1 MSLNEM
7 PSNSVSGRPRR
18 VFEAGLMAKWSS
30 EGQLEGPIFLQL
42 AWFLTNLIIE
52 GELKEGELLPSETT
66 LADQFGMSR
75 MTARRGIETLKD
87 LGMVS
92 RSRRGTRIE
101 VSADEAAS
109 VSREFWQLLN
119 TEQIALSQNR
129 PLGINRRLD
138 TRPDAME
145 SDMGSGPLQERPPN
159 EDLTSRSRRLARVTE
174 AAERESEA
182 FPDAM
187 SDSQVRSAALAAPMQ
202 SASMPDM
209 EDSSGITRR
218 PPTPSRVRINSR
230 PGSRQKLD
238 RVGLDASEPE
248 VDKSVAAVG
257 VGKLGNEVVAHLVA
271 NLIEESRSS
280 SGGRPIPGLRVVGI
294 DGDQDPF
301 IQTRSPIQRALR
313 SLGRLSN
320 LMHLGPEVDLVS
332 SSTRSLAL
340 NDEFKGLELCFL
352 VSALADVQ
360 GHQEL
365 PSLIRALDE
374 QGTKTIALVSIPED
388 WESGHILSAAK
399 GHLRD
404 ILDTNASVIAV
415 PVGSIGMPGEDL
427 AWEDHLQEIVQ
438 YFSSAFETLLRASS
452 WTEGASNIT
461 LSDIYSVLRPGHQG
475 ALSLSQVS
483 GIERTTRIEQILD
496 DGVERLR
503 RQNVD
508 LNEASRMLAILSGSR
523 SFTRSEVQA
532 LMAGIRRISGEGT
545 EILFGTSPIP
555 ADADEFYLTLIV

>member
-1 MSLNEM
+1 M

-18 VFEAGLMAKWSS
+18 VFEAGLIAKWSS

-109 VSREFWQLLN
+109 VSSEFWLLLN
-119 TEQIALSQNR
+119 TEQITLSQDR

-145 SDMGSGPLQERPPN
+145 SDMGSEPFQERPPN
-159 EDLTSRSRRLARVTE
+159 EDLTSRSRRLARMTAATE
-174 AAERESEA
+174 MESGVLS
-182 FPDAM
+182 DAM
-187 SDSQVRSAALAAPMQ
+187 SDSQVRSAAPAPMQ
-202 SASMPDM
+202 SEDMLDM
-209 EDSSGITRR
+209 ESSSGITRR
-218 PPTPSRVRINSR
+218 PPTPGRVRTDSR
-230 PGSRQKLD
+230 PGGRQQLD
-238 RVGLDASEPE
+238 RVGLDAPEPE

-257 VGKLGNEVVAHLVA
+257 VGKLGHEVVAHLVA

-313 SLGRLSN
+313 SLGRLSS

-332 SSTRSLAL
+332 SSTKSLTL
-340 NDEFKGLELCFL
+340 NAEFKGLELCFL
-352 VSALADVQ
+352 VSALSDVQ

-404 ILDTNASVIAV
+404 ILDTKASVIAV

-483 GIERTTRIEQILD
+483 GIERTTRIEHILE

-523 SFTRSEVQA
+523 SFTRSEVRG

-545 EILFGTSPIP
+545 EVLFGTSRTP

>member
-1 MSLNEM
+1 
-7 PSNSVSGRPRR
+7 
-18 VFEAGLMAKWSS
+18 
-30 EGQLEGPIFLQL
+30 
-42 AWFLTNLIIE
+42 
-52 GELKEGELLPSETT
+52 
-66 LADQFGMSR
+66 
-75 MTARRGIETLKD
+75 
-87 LGMVS
+87 
-92 RSRRGTRIE
+92 
-101 VSADEAAS
+101 
-109 VSREFWQLLN
+109 
-119 TEQIALSQNR
+119 
-129 PLGINRRLD
+129 
-138 TRPDAME
+138 
-145 SDMGSGPLQERPPN
+145 
-159 EDLTSRSRRLARVTE
+159 
-174 AAERESEA
+174 
-182 FPDAM
+182 
-187 SDSQVRSAALAAPMQ
+187 MQ
-202 SASMPDM
+202 SEDM
-209 EDSSGITRR
+209 LAMGDSPGITRR
-218 PPTPSRVRINSR
+218 PPTPGRVRTDSR
-230 PGSRQKLD
+230 PGGRQQLD

-257 VGKLGNEVVAHLVA
+257 VGKLGHEVVAHLVA

-332 SSTRSLAL
+332 SSTKSLTL
-340 NDEFKGLELCFL
+340 NAEFKDLELCFL

-483 GIERTTRIEQILD
+483 GIERTTRIEHILE

-523 SFTRSEVQA
+523 SFTRSEVRA

-545 EILFGTSPIP
+545 EVLFGTSRTP

>member
-1 MSLNEM
+1 
-7 PSNSVSGRPRR
+7 
-18 VFEAGLMAKWSS
+18 
-30 EGQLEGPIFLQL
+30 
-42 AWFLTNLIIE
+42 
-52 GELKEGELLPSETT
+52 
-66 LADQFGMSR
+66 MSR
-75 MTARRGIETLKD
+75 MTARRGIETLKH

-109 VSREFWQLLN
+109 VSSEFWLLLN
-119 TEQIALSQNR
+119 TEQITLSQNR

-138 TRPDAME
+138 TWSDAMD
-145 SDMGSGPLQERPPN
+145 SDMGSGPLQERLPN
-159 EDLTSRSRRLARVTE
+159 EDLTSRSRRLARMTAATE
-174 AAERESEA
+174 MESGVL
-182 FPDAM
+182 PDAM
-187 SDSQVRSAALAAPMQ
+187 SDSQVQSAALAAPMQ
-202 SASMPDM
+202 SAGMLDM
-209 EDSSGITRR
+209 ENSSGITRK

-230 PGSRQKLD
+230 PGGRQQLD

-248 VDKSVAAVG
+248 TDKSVAAVG
-257 VGKLGNEVVAHLVA
+257 VGKLGHEVVAHLVA

-332 SSTRSLAL
+332 SSTKSLTL
-340 NDEFKGLELCFL
+340 NDEFKDLELCFL

-483 GIERTTRIEQILD
+483 GIERTTRIEHILE

-532 LMAGIRRISGEGT
+532 LMAGIRRISGQGT
-545 EILFGTSPIP
+545 EILFGTSRTPP
-555 ADADEFYLTLIV
+555 DADEFYLTLIV

>member
-1 MSLNEM
+1 MSLNET
-7 PSNSVSGRPRR
+7 PSNNVSGRPRR
-18 VFEAGLMAKWSS
+18 VFESGLMEKWSS
-30 EGQLEGPIFLQL
+30 EDQLEGPIFLQL

-87 LGMVS
+87 LGIVS

-101 VSADEAAS
+101 ISDDEAAS
-109 VSREFWQLLN
+109 VSSEFWQLLN
-119 TEQIALSQNR
+119 TDQITLSQDR

-138 TRPDAME
+138 ARPDAME
-145 SDMGSGPLQERPPN
+145 SDMGSGPLQGRSPN
-159 EDLTSRSRRLARVTE
+159 EDLTSRIRRLARVTE
-174 AAERESEA
+174 SESEA

-187 SDSQVRSAALAAPMQ
+187 PNLQMQSASLSAPMQ

-218 PPTPSRVRINSR
+218 PPTPSRVRADSR
-230 PGSRQKLD
+230 PRDRQQLD
-238 RVGLDASEPE
+238 RVSLDASEPE

-257 VGKLGNEVVAHLVA
+257 VGKLGHEVVAHLVA
-271 NLIEESRSS
+271 NLIEESRSF

-294 DGDQDPF
+294 DRDQDPF

-320 LMHLGPEVDLVS
+320 LIHLGPEVDLVS
-332 SSTRSLAL
+332 SSTKSLAL
-340 NDEFKGLELCFL
+340 NDELKGLELCFL
-352 VSALADVQ
+352 VGALADVQ

-365 PSLIRALDE
+365 SSLIRALDG

-404 ILDTNASVIAV
+404 ILDTKASVIAV

-483 GIERTTRIEQILD
+483 GIERTARIEHILE

-523 SFTRSEVQA
+523 SFTRSEVQG

-545 EILFGTSPIP
+545 EIFFGTSRTP

>member
-1 MSLNEM
+1 MSLNET
-7 PSNSVSGRPRR
+7 PSNNVSGRPRR
-18 VFEAGLMAKWSS
+18 VFEAGLMEKWSS
-30 EGQLEGPIFLQL
+30 EDQLEGPIFLQL

-87 LGMVS
+87 LGIVS

-101 VSADEAAS
+101 ISDDEAAS
-109 VSREFWQLLN
+109 VSSEFWQLLN
-119 TEQIALSQNR
+119 TDQITLSQDR

-138 TRPDAME
+138 SRPDAME
-145 SDMGSGPLQERPPN
+145 SAMGSGLLQERPPN
-159 EDLTSRSRRLARVTE
+159 EDLTSRIRRLARVTE
-174 AAERESEA
+174 SESEA

-187 SDSQVRSAALAAPMQ
+187 PNLQMQ

-218 PPTPSRVRINSR
+218 PPTPSRIRADSR
-230 PGSRQKLD
+230 PRGRQQLD
-238 RVGLDASEPE
+238 RVSLDASEPE

-257 VGKLGNEVVAHLVA
+257 VGKLGHEVVAHLVA
-271 NLIEESRSS
+271 NLIEESRSFT
-280 SGGRPIPGLRVVGI
+280 GGRPIPGLRVVGI
-294 DGDQDPF
+294 DRDQDPF

-320 LMHLGPEVDLVS
+320 LIHLGPEVDLVS
-332 SSTRSLAL
+332 SSTKSLAL
-340 NDEFKGLELCFL
+340 NDELKGLELCFL
-352 VSALADVQ
+352 VGSLADVQ
-360 GHQEL
+360 GNQKFS
-365 PSLIRALDE
+365 SLIRALDG

-404 ILDTNASVIAV
+404 ILDTKASVITV

-483 GIERTTRIEQILD
+483 GIERTARIEHILE

-508 LNEASRMLAILSGSR
+508 VNEASRMLAILSGSR
-523 SFTRSEVQA
+523 SFTRSEVQG

-545 EILFGTSPIP
+545 EILFGTSRTP
-555 ADADEFYLTLIV
+555 ADADEFHLTLIV

>member
-1 MSLNEM
+1 M

-18 VFEAGLMAKWSS
+18 VFEAGLIAKWSS

-109 VSREFWQLLN
+109 VSSEFWQLLN

-138 TRPDAME
+138 TRSDAME
-145 SDMGSGPLQERPPN
+145 SDMGSEPFQERPPN
-159 EDLTSRSRRLARVTE
+159 EDLTSRSRRLARMTAATE
-174 AAERESEA
+174 MESGVLS
-182 FPDAM
+182 DAM
-187 SDSQVRSAALAAPMQ
+187 SDSQVRSAAPAPMQ
-202 SASMPDM
+202 SEDMLDM
-209 EDSSGITRR
+209 ESSSGITRR
-218 PPTPSRVRINSR
+218 PPTPGRVRTDSR
-230 PGSRQKLD
+230 PGGRQQLD

-257 VGKLGNEVVAHLVA
+257 VGKLGHEVVAHLVA

-332 SSTRSLAL
+332 SSTKSLTL
-340 NDEFKGLELCFL
+340 NAEFKDLELCFL

-404 ILDTNASVIAV
+404 ILDTKASVIAV

-483 GIERTTRIEQILD
+483 GIERTTRIEHILE

-545 EILFGTSPIP
+545 EVLFGTSRTP

>member
-18 VFEAGLMAKWSS
+18 VLEAGLMAKWSS

-109 VSREFWQLLN
+109 VSSEFWQLLN

-138 TRPDAME
+138 TRSDAME
-145 SDMGSGPLQERPPN
+145 SDMGSWPFQERPPN
-159 EDLTSRSRRLARVTE
+159 EDLTARSRRLARVTE
-174 AAERESEA
+174 AAERESDA

-187 SDSQVRSAALAAPMQ
+187 PNLQMQSAAPAPMQ
-202 SASMPDM
+202 SEDM
-209 EDSSGITRR
+209 LAMGDSPGITRR
-218 PPTPSRVRINSR
+218 PPTPGRVRTDSR
-230 PGSRQKLD
+230 PGGRQQLD

-257 VGKLGNEVVAHLVA
+257 VGKLGHEVVANLVA

-313 SLGRLSN
+313 SLGRLSS

-332 SSTRSLAL
+332 SSTKSLTL
-340 NDEFKGLELCFL
+340 NAEFKDLELCFL

-399 GHLRD
+399 DHLRD
-404 ILDTNASVIAV
+404 ILDTKASVIAV

-508 LNEASRMLAILSGSR
+508 LNEVSRMLAILSGSR
-523 SFTRSEVQA
+523 SFTRSEVRG

>member
-1 MSLNEM
+1 
-7 PSNSVSGRPRR
+7 
-18 VFEAGLMAKWSS
+18 
-30 EGQLEGPIFLQL
+30 
-42 AWFLTNLIIE
+42 
-52 GELKEGELLPSETT
+52 
-66 LADQFGMSR
+66 
-75 MTARRGIETLKD
+75 
-87 LGMVS
+87 
-92 RSRRGTRIE
+92 
-101 VSADEAAS
+101 
-109 VSREFWQLLN
+109 
-119 TEQIALSQNR
+119 
-129 PLGINRRLD
+129 
-138 TRPDAME
+138 
-145 SDMGSGPLQERPPN
+145 MGSGVL
-159 EDLTSRSRRLARVTE
+159 S
-174 AAERESEA
+174 
-182 FPDAM
+182 DAM
-187 SDSQVRSAALAAPMQ
+187 SESQVRSAALSAPMQ

-218 PPTPSRVRINSR
+218 PPTPSRVRTDSTPR
-230 PGSRQKLD
+230 GRQQLD
-238 RVGLDASEPE
+238 RVSLDASEPE

-257 VGKLGNEVVAHLVA
+257 VGKLGHEVVAHLVA

-320 LMHLGPEVDLVS
+320 LIHLGPEVDLVS
-332 SSTRSLAL
+332 SSTKSLAL
-340 NDEFKGLELCFL
+340 NDELKGLELCFL
-352 VSALADVQ
+352 VGSLADVQ
-360 GHQEL
+360 GHQKFS
-365 PSLIRALDE
+365 SLIRALDG

-404 ILDTNASVIAV
+404 ILDTKASVIAV

-461 LSDIYSVLRPGHQG
+461 LSDIYSVLSPGHQG

-483 GIERTTRIEQILD
+483 GIERTTRIEHILE

-523 SFTRSEVQA
+523 SFTRSEVQG

-545 EILFGTSPIP
+545 EILFGTSRTP
-555 ADADEFYLTLIV
+555 ADADEVHLTLIV

>member
-18 VFEAGLMAKWSS
+18 VFEAELIAKWSS

-109 VSREFWQLLN
+109 VSSEFWQLLN

-138 TRPDAME
+138 NRPDAME
-145 SDMGSGPLQERPPN
+145 SDMGSGPLQERLPN
-159 EDLTSRSRRLARVTE
+159 EDLTSRSRRLARMTAATE
-174 AAERESEA
+174 MESGVL
-182 FPDAM
+182 PDAM
-187 SDSQVRSAALAAPMQ
+187 SDSQVQSAPLASMQ
-202 SASMPDM
+202 SNDILAMG
-209 EDSSGITRR
+209 DSSGIARR
-218 PPTPSRVRINSR
+218 PPTPGRVRADSR
-230 PGSRQKLD
+230 PGGRQQLD

-257 VGKLGNEVVAHLVA
+257 VGKLGHEVVAHLVA

-332 SSTRSLAL
+332 SSTKSLAL

-503 RQNVD
+503 RQNVA

-532 LMAGIRRISGEGT
+532 LMAGIRRISGQGT
-545 EILFGTSPIP
+545 EVLFGTSRTP

>member
-1 MSLNEM
+1 M

-18 VFEAGLMAKWSS
+18 VFEAGLIAKWSS

-109 VSREFWQLLN
+109 VSSEFWQLLN
-119 TEQIALSQNR
+119 PEQITLSQNR

-138 TRPDAME
+138 TWPDSIASDME
-145 SDMGSGPLQERPPN
+145 SAPFQGRSPN

-174 AAERESEA
+174 RESEA

-187 SDSQVRSAALAAPMQ
+187 PNLQMQSAAPAPMQ
-202 SASMPDM
+202 SEDMLDM
-209 EDSSGITRR
+209 ESSSGITRR
-218 PPTPSRVRINSR
+218 PPTPGRVRTDSR
-230 PGSRQKLD
+230 PGGRQQLD

-257 VGKLGNEVVAHLVA
+257 VGKLGHEVVAHLVA

-332 SSTRSLAL
+332 SSTKSLTL
-340 NDEFKGLELCFL
+340 NAEFKDLELCFL

-404 ILDTNASVIAV
+404 ILDTKASVIAV

-483 GIERTTRIEQILD
+483 GIERTTRIEYILE

-545 EILFGTSPIP
+545 EILFGTSRTP

>member
-1 MSLNEM
+1 MSLNET
-7 PSNSVSGRPRR
+7 PSNNVSGRPKR
-18 VFEAGLMAKWSS
+18 VFEAGLMEKWSS
-30 EGQLEGPIFLQL
+30 EDQLEGPIFLQL

-66 LADQFGMSR
+66 LASQFGMSR

-87 LGMVS
+87 LGFVS

-101 VSADEAAS
+101 LSADEAAS
-109 VSREFWQLLN
+109 VSSEFWQLLN
-119 TEQIALSQNR
+119 TEQTSLSQNR

-138 TRPDAME
+138 IWPDAVE
-145 SDMGSGPLQERPPN
+145 SDMELGPVQGRSQN

-174 AAERESEA
+174 SESEA
-182 FPDAM
+182 FPDVMPNLQMRA
-187 SDSQVRSAALAAPMQ
+187 AAPASLMQ
-202 SASMPDM
+202 SEAMLDM
-209 EDSSGITRR
+209 ESSSGITRR
-218 PPTPSRVRINSR
+218 PPTPNRVRTDSR
-230 PGSRQKLD
+230 PRGRQQID
-238 RVGLDASEPE
+238 RVDLDAPEPE

-257 VGKLGNEVVAHLVA
+257 VGKLGHEVVAHLVA

-332 SSTRSLAL
+332 SSTKSLAL
-340 NDEFKGLELCFL
+340 NDELKGLELCFL
-352 VSALADVQ
+352 VGALADVQ
-360 GHQEL
+360 GHQGL
-365 PSLIRALDE
+365 SSLIRALDE

-399 GHLRD
+399 GHLRN
-404 ILDTNASVIAV
+404 ILDTKASVIAV

-483 GIERTTRIEQILD
+483 GIERTTRIEHILE

-532 LMAGIRRISGEGT
+532 LMAGIRKISGEGT
-545 EILFGTSPIP
+545 EILFGTSRTP
-555 ADADEFYLTLIV
+555 ADADEIHLTLIV